1 MATDATIEAN
11 KLIGRLVLEQMWGNG
26 RLELADELYAPDY
39 VDHVGKGPE
48 PSEVKGV
55 EGIKQAVVAFRTAFP
70 DLSYT
75 VEDEIAEGEL
85 VVARFS
91 ARGTHRG
98 AFLGIEAT
106 GREVT
111 YTGIDINRVRNG
123 RIVESWVQ
131 YDALALL
138 QQLGIVKPA
147 PGM

>member
-1 MATDATIEAN
+1 MASNATIEAN
-11 KLIGRLVLEQMWGNG
+11 KLIGRLVLEEMWGNG

-98 AFLGIEAT
+98 AFLGVEAT

-138 QQLGIVKPA
+138 QQLGIVEPA